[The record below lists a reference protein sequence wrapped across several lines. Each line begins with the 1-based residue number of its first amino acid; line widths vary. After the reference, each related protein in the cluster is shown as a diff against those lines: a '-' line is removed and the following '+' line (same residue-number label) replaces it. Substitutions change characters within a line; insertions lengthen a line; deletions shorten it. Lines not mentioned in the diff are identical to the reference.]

1 MKFEKIPVTKAD
13 RIQLKQYAE
22 LSLGLS
28 VAHNIKTEDL
38 RAEVAKA
45 IAPQTDIEVVAAAA
59 PAGLERPA
67 PSDLPQEVAVGS
79 DEEPAPAAAVGVPPV
94 ADPKDLNETTMVTVI
109 IHESERPGGKE
120 PVFLQV
126 NGRAIWVER
135 AKPQTIKLKYVLVL
149 QNALETI
156 YEQTSD
162 KEIVS
167 RVVPAY
173 PFQIVQQPAQAA

>member
-1 MKFEKIPVTKAD
+1 MKFAKIPVASAD

-38 RAEVAKA
+38 RAEVVKA
-45 IAPQTDIEVVAAAA
+45 IAPQTEIEVVAAAA
-59 PAGLERPA
+59 PADMERPA
-67 PSDLPQEVAVGS
+67 PSTEPHEVDLVAPT
-79 DEEPAPAAAVGVPPV
+79 DEAAPAAAVPPI

-173 PFQIVQQPAQAA
+173 PFQIVQQPARAA